1 MKPSFTA
8 SVDSVLIGKA
18 LSKLEPGEEIS
29 YDDLEKIVPGR
40 DLRGKHRYIMDTG
53 RGLALKEASV
63 VTGCVNGSGL
73 KRLTAEEIVQ
83 IPDSTLS
90 HIRKVTRK
98 ASRKVLCSD
107 YEKLSADDKQK
118 FNAGLSVLGAITQF
132 TSQKALNAVN
142 EKVEKVLGRLPTEET
157 LMLFLKSG
165 K

>member
-18 LSKLEPGEEIS
+18 ISKLKPGEEIS

-40 DLRGKHRYIMDTG
+40 DLRVKQRYILETG
-53 RGLALKEASV
+53 RGLALKESSI
-63 VTGCVNGSGL
+63 VTGCVNGTGL
-73 KRLTAEEIVQ
+73 KRLTNEEIVQ

-90 HIRKVTRK
+90 HIRKVSKR

-107 YEKLSADDKQK
+107 YEKLSAEDKQK
-118 FNAGLSVLGAITQF
+118 FNAGLSVLGALHQF
-132 TSQKALNAVN
+132 TSQKAINAVS
-142 EKVEKVLGRLPTEET
+142 EKVEKALGRLPVEDT
-157 LMLFLKSG
+157 LLLFLKEA